1 MKKRVRF
8 EKRREKIGI
17 ERGQVRRVSARLP
30 SPSSLQR
37 LPISPAR
44 SNRFGE
50 NRSNMKKVGDNE
62 GQGEGQRVRERADNV
77 LADDWLEMGR
87 IINNILAVL

>member
-17 ERGQVRRVSARLP
+17 ERGQVRRVSACLP

-44 SNRFGE
+44 SNRLGE
-50 NRSNMKKVGDNE
+50 NRSNVKKVGDREE
-62 GQGEGQRVRERADNV
+62 GQILRKGDRECGSA
-77 LADDWLEMGR
+77 G
-87 IINNILAVL
+87 